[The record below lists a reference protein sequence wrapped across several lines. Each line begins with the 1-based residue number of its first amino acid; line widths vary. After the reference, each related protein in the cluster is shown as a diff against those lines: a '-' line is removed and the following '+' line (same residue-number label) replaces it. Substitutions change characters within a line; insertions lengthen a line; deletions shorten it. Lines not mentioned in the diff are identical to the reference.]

1 MKFFTPFILLICF
14 NGFSQVYSTFIP
26 TVRNTDKDW
35 NDMTTGLNQISQ
47 ISATNSIANAQKEA
61 AKSEAL
67 KSNYKSIK
75 IDKLLNQDGKYK
87 AVVINNVSGFD
98 INKDKKE
105 ITRVVRTFNKY
116 YLFSDIGK
124 IPETLS
130 SSPEVLYMDW
140 FSEAQSEYDVF
151 NILILK
157 NINGEII
164 YEASFKNTPFLEMLS
179 PLTTSYCMSK
189 EQAISKLK
197 ETKDLLDLGFIKQED
212 FDKLKAEL
220 APIILKQ

>member
-1 MKFFTPFILLICF
+1 MKIFTPFILLICF
-14 NGFSQVYSTFIP
+14 NGFSQVYQTFIP

-35 NDMTTGLNQISQ
+35 NDMTANLNQISQ
-47 ISATNSIANAQKEA
+47 VSATNNVANAQKEA
-61 AKSEAL
+61 AKSAAL
-67 KSNYKSIK
+67 KNNYKSIK

-87 AVVINNVSGFD
+87 AIVINNVSGNEV
-98 INKDKKE
+98 NKNTKE
-105 ITRVVRTFNKY
+105 ITSVIRSFNKY

-124 IPETLS
+124 IPETLN

-140 FSEAQSEYDVF
+140 FSEAQSEYDIF

-164 YEASFKNTPFLEMLS
+164 YEAAFKNTPFLEMLS
-179 PLTTSYCMSK
+179 PLTTSYFMSK

-197 ETKDLLDLGFIKQED
+197 ETKDLLELGIIKQED

-220 APIILKQ
+220 APIILK